1 MDINFKTLK
10 LVEVQHLGLIKIK
23 IKIKIKII
31 IIELNFLIPESSN
44 HHRCHHLV

>member
-1 MDINFKTLK
+1 MDVNFKTLK

-31 IIELNFLIPESSN
+31 ELNFLIPESSN

>member
-1 MDINFKTLK
+1 MDVNFKTLK

-23 IKIKIKII
+23 IKI
-31 IIELNFLIPESSN
+31 IELNFLIPESSN